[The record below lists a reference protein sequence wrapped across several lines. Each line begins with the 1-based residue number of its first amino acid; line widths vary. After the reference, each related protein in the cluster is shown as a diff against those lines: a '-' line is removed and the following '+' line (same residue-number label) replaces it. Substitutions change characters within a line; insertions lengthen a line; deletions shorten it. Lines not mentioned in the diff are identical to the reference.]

1 MKRNIF
7 LILFS
12 CLFLTCKNNDNH
24 LFFGGFRDV
33 SDRVESL
40 IKLLEETKDEQHL
53 FVIRKEIAKELKSSN
68 QKKRL
73 IVFLTSFLENEK
85 DNKYNAYFLL
95 MLANEYIEVKMIP
108 LATYYFEKV
117 ASLNFDL
124 IVNEK
129 SIKLISLNA
138 LIRVTEEAE
147 KLIKYYSILI
157 RDFQNDIDMAH
168 NLFMLARSYERV
180 GEWNM
185 AIQTYEKF
193 LRLKDFDVIIP
204 GIHDSYAYAK
214 KIVDYSSSSKDWTV
228 ETLEE
233 LLGIIRYAIQNKNY
247 ALLEHYRSKVN
258 FFVMS
263 WKQDASDGHSRTDYT
278 IYNLM
283 YAGNI
288 QIANSVD
295 SSSTPYEAY
304 LRTSGW
310 IHYMKTWY
318 FYLKKINFPADPSIH
333 GRWEWA
339 GIYYGEKL

>member
-24 LFFGGFRDV
+24 FFFGGFRDV

-157 RDFQNDIDMAH
+157 RDSEI
-168 NLFMLARSYERV
+168 
-180 GEWNM
+180 
-185 AIQTYEKF
+185 
-193 LRLKDFDVIIP
+193 
-204 GIHDSYAYAK
+204 
-214 KIVDYSSSSKDWTV
+214 
-228 ETLEE
+228 
-233 LLGIIRYAIQNKNY
+233 
-247 ALLEHYRSKVN
+247 
-258 FFVMS
+258 
-263 WKQDASDGHSRTDYT
+263 AS
-278 IYNLM
+278 
-283 YAGNI
+283 
-288 QIANSVD
+288 
-295 SSSTPYEAY
+295 
-304 LRTSGW
+304 
-310 IHYMKTWY
+310 
-318 FYLKKINFPADPSIH
+318 ADP
-333 GRWEWA
+333 
-339 GIYYGEKL
+339 